1 MKKTLILLI
10 ALIALIF
17 IILSPFLFYNS
28 VTIEKED
35 YSQYDED
42 ILIGEFYYE
51 KPIIADKFSGA
62 VRINKYFEDSSKD
75 FFNESSGMFSDMAFE
90 RMKGYLEDAK
100 KNSLG
105 DLKNSPYKY
114 YVKTTCT
121 YKSSEYISF
130 RLIYVWSA
138 GGVMDIIPKGI
149 TFNLKT
155 GELVSFYDFL
165 DVDEAVLKEK
175 LKNDFSIL
183 FKDIENPLLS
193 SENEEVFTKDNN
205 VPYTVLS
212 YGENISFDKNFYYD
226 GKNIYITTETLFTY
240 HRGFVYKWSL
250 KDVNKNKIYVFNYAD
265 GVLEQEQ
272 L

>member
-1 MKKTLILLI
+1 
-10 ALIALIF
+10 
-17 IILSPFLFYNS
+17 
-28 VTIEKED
+28 
-35 YSQYDED
+35 
-42 ILIGEFYYE
+42 
-51 KPIIADKFSGA
+51 
-62 VRINKYFEDSSKD
+62 
-75 FFNESSGMFSDMAFE
+75 
-90 RMKGYLEDAK
+90 
-100 KNSLG
+100 
-105 DLKNSPYKY
+105 
-114 YVKTTCT
+114 
-121 YKSSEYISF
+121 
-130 RLIYVWSA
+130 
-138 GGVMDIIPKGI
+138 MDIIPKGI

-193 SENEEVFTKDNN
+193 SENEEIFTKYNN

-250 KDVNKNKIYVFNYAD
+250 KDVNKNKIYVFNYED
-265 GVLEQEQ
+265 GMLEQEQ
-272 L
+272 LWQINMILQK